1 MLVEIQRLTD
11 IDKVHDLQVQQYLQ
25 KRFNEI
31 QGIDTPV
38 SEGYFVFVEDFKELY
53 YRNNLQHTS
62 LLSIDEGLFNNVE
75 DIHIKHGIMEV
86 SLLFNN
92 EFLLSLVFY
101 RPDPSI
107 LSKIFGTHSEPIFY
121 PQSQS
126 MANFGTPVSR
136 VQQPLPNHC
145 ANNSSAGMSSLV
157 MGAGLLLLRCI
168 AKR

>member
-126 MANFGTPVSR
+126 MNFSTPISR